1 MSGKAGHLRE
11 GNGRVLSKLHVCKW
25 LVRAEVLSGQS
36 FLVLAFSPLVT
47 EEGTN
52 PICVWSS
59 YTHRFQKGGRCA
71 VGFSSMTVH
80 FLLSFKYSVFFF
92 NYIVIKKNIRS
103 TTFNPSPQKF
113 TAIGILVLTGFF
125 KVIFV

>member
-25 LVRAEVLSGQS
+25 LVRAEVLSGQN

-52 PICVWSS
+52 DHLCMVILHTPLSERWEVCCW
-59 YTHRFQKGGRCA
+59 F
-71 VGFSSMTVH
+71 FS
-80 FLLSFKYSVFFF
+80 
-92 NYIVIKKNIRS
+92 
-103 TTFNPSPQKF
+103 P
-113 TAIGILVLTGFF
+113 
-125 KVIFV
+125 